1 MSPEAISIK
10 PSEMIEGGAV
20 PVDQNL
26 SVKDAAFC
34 LFDYQGKAPPTTA
47 ARLTLVSDDGVESIQ
62 HFSAADPTRFVPSQ
76 DGKSL
81 VAIGAA
87 TSLAKSSNFYV
98 LMNNLVS
105 AGFPENKLATDI
117 SVLGGLYAYWIGVPE
132 PKRPGLSRTP
142 EQSARGERII
152 PVPSIIHNLPWEK
165 KATPAKA
172 AAAAKASATKPAGAG
187 AVAVAAAPAP
197 AAEAVADDITAAAV
211 DFIGKLVEESGSIT
225 RQEVAVRVFQDLA
238 TDPNRDAL
246 SAAIFAPAT
255 QGALVAAGYTV
266 AGEAISK

>member
-132 PKRPGLSRTP
+132 PKRPGLTRTP

-172 AAAAKASATKPAGAG
+172 AKAAAAG
-187 AVAVAAAPAP
+187 AAAPAP
-197 AAEAVADDITAAAV
+197 AGAVDAPAAEVVADDITAAAV

>member
-1 MSPEAISIK
+1 MSPEPISIK
-10 PSEMIEGGAV
+10 PSEMVEGGAV

-26 SVKDAAFC
+26 LVKDAAFT

-62 HFSAADPTRFVPSQ
+62 HYSAADPTRFVPSQ

-81 VAIGAA
+81 VAVGVAV
-87 TSLAKSSNFYV
+87 SLNKSSNFYV

-132 PKRPGLSRTP
+132 PKRPGIPRTP
-142 EQSARGERII
+142 EQLARGERII
-152 PVPSIIHNLPWEK
+152 PVPSVIHNLPWEK

-172 AAAAKASATKPAGAG
+172 VKTG
-187 AVAVAAAPAP
+187 AP
-197 AAEAVADDITAAAV
+197 AAPIAEAVSDDITAKAV
-211 DFIGKLVEESGSIT
+211 EFIGKLVAESGSVT

-246 SAAIFAPAT
+246 SAAIFAPVT
-255 QGALVAAGYTV
+255 QGALVAAGFKV
-266 AGEAISK
+266 AGETISK